1 MRELKKEKIQIKGR
15 KAPEKMS
22 SVAVNK
28 KSTEY
33 CFKKRESDNALGGG
47 GSQPR
52 SKCFLLN

>member
-33 CFKKRESDNALGGG
+33 CFKKEKATTLWGGEEVSQEANA
-47 GSQPR
+47 
-52 SKCFLLN
+52 FY